1 MLVFIDESGDPG
13 FKLGKGSSELFVLAL
28 VAFDDTEQA
37 DQTRKAI
44 DEVSRQLRLPT
55 EFKFSKSRPEV
66 KDAFF
71 TSLKP
76 FRFRV
81 RAIVIQKSRIY
92 SPNLRVDKES
102 FYRFFLKSM
111 LSFDNGLLK
120 DARLIMDGSG
130 DREFKNE
137 LKVYLRRNLDEGA
150 IKSFRFSDSDSDRL
164 VQLADMCAGAIARSY
179 KAEKEDAKRWRGML
193 GNKLEDVWNFR

>member
-1 MLVFIDESGDPG
+1 MFIDESGDPG

-44 DEVSRQLRLPT
+44 DQVSRQLRLPT

-164 VQLADMCAGAIARSY
+164 VQLADMCAGAVV
-179 KAEKEDAKRWRGML
+179 
-193 GNKLEDVWNFR
+193 N